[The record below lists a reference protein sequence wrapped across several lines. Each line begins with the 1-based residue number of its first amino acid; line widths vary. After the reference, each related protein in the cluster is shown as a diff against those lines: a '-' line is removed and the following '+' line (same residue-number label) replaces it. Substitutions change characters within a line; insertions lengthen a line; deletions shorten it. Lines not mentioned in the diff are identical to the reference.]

1 MLVTQLFI
9 SSQHL
14 SECQT
19 IFINLREKASG
30 FVPFN
35 SFCQVTEDISAL
47 CTDMTLTFKK
57 GKLLTDLLTNGCIF
71 RRILYSHAPVAQR
84 IE

>member
-1 MLVTQLFI
+1 MLVTQLSI

-19 IFINLREKASG
+19 IFINLRERANG

-35 SFCQVTEDISAL
+35 SLCQVTAHIAAL
-47 CTDMTLTFKK
+47 CTDMTLTFKWE
-57 GKLLTDLLTNGCIF
+57 N
-71 RRILYSHAPVAQR
+71 S
-84 IE
+84 

>member
-1 MLVTQLFI
+1 MLVTQLSI

-19 IFINLREKASG
+19 IFINLREGANG

-35 SFCQVTEDISAL
+35 SL
-47 CTDMTLTFKK
+47 C
-57 GKLLTDLLTNGCIF
+57 
-71 RRILYSHAPVAQR
+71 
-84 IE
+84 